1 MSDITLPVITCPPDI
16 QLITAQT
23 QPQELRVCKLYVLVE
38 PTPRGW
44 IVRYI
49 GKSVQQLA
57 NRCAQHKR
65 RARTDHLCAPL
76 YRYAAALEH
85 GNFLDDWE
93 IRELHSFQYDPV
105 RCPDAPVMLE
115 NFVYGCMRTAG
126 YDLKQKSRPF
136 DTNEQR
142 RAYQRQWHRARPEYN
157 RLKAQEHKERRRV
170 RMEEQQAAV
179 AMQVEG

>member
-1 MSDITLPVITCPPDI
+1 MADITLPVITCPHDI
-16 QLITAQT
+16 QLITAET
-23 QPQELRVCKLYVLVE
+23 QPEEWRVCRLYVLIE

-49 GKSVQQLA
+49 GKTVQPLA
-57 NRCAQHKR
+57 SRCAQHRR

-85 GNFLDDWE
+85 GDCLDNWE
-93 IRELHSFQYDPV
+93 IRELYSFQYDPV
-105 RCPDAPVMLE
+105 RCPDAPVQLE
-115 NFVYGCMRTAG
+115 NYVFGLMCAAG

-142 RAYQRQWHRARPEYN
+142 RTYQREWHRARPEYN
-157 RLKAQEHKERRRV
+157 R
-170 RMEEQQAAV
+170 MI
-179 AMQVEG
+179 